1 MFTQLVNWLRSLQA
15 EPEVRQRHRKELQAT
30 GKQQG
35 APGRPGLR
43 FESSLSTLVFN
54 ILKHKIME
62 RYFIVK
68 ISVSRFQDDGSQKM
82 VNKMYLIDALS
93 FTEAETRITEEIR
106 KQTSGDLVITDISR
120 SKYSELL
127 LRATVSKKFYRV
139 KTNFVTLSEKTGK
152 EKKTAYYYLVQADEI
167 DEAKESFENFMKGT
181 ISDYEIEGIS
191 ETKINEV
198 FIFDVNK
205 V

>member
-1 MFTQLVNWLRSLQA
+1 
-15 EPEVRQRHRKELQAT
+15 
-30 GKQQG
+30 
-35 APGRPGLR
+35 
-43 FESSLSTLVFN
+43 
-54 ILKHKIME
+54 ME

-82 VNKMYLIDALS
+82 VNEMYLIDALS
-93 FTEAETRITEEIR
+93 FTEAETSITEEIR

>member
-1 MFTQLVNWLRSLQA
+1 
-15 EPEVRQRHRKELQAT
+15 
-30 GKQQG
+30 
-35 APGRPGLR
+35 
-43 FESSLSTLVFN
+43 
-54 ILKHKIME
+54 ME

-82 VNKMYLIDALS
+82 VNEMYLIDALS

-127 LRATVSKKFYRV
+127 LLATVSKKFYRV

>member
-1 MFTQLVNWLRSLQA
+1 
-15 EPEVRQRHRKELQAT
+15 
-30 GKQQG
+30 
-35 APGRPGLR
+35 
-43 FESSLSTLVFN
+43 
-54 ILKHKIME
+54 ME

-82 VNKMYLIDALS
+82 VNEMYLIDALS

-127 LRATVSKKFYRV
+127 LHATVSKKFYRV

-152 EKKTAYYYLVQADEI
+152 EKKTAYYYLVQANEI
-167 DEAKESFENFMKGT
+167 DEAKESFEKFMKGT

-205 V
+205 A

>member
-1 MFTQLVNWLRSLQA
+1 
-15 EPEVRQRHRKELQAT
+15 
-30 GKQQG
+30 
-35 APGRPGLR
+35 
-43 FESSLSTLVFN
+43 
-54 ILKHKIME
+54 ME

-82 VNKMYLIDALS
+82 VNEMYLIDALS

>member
-1 MFTQLVNWLRSLQA
+1 
-15 EPEVRQRHRKELQAT
+15 
-30 GKQQG
+30 
-35 APGRPGLR
+35 
-43 FESSLSTLVFN
+43 
-54 ILKHKIME
+54 ME

-68 ISVSRFQDDGSQKM
+68 ISVSRSQDDGSQKM
-82 VNKMYLIDALS
+82 VNEMYLIDALS